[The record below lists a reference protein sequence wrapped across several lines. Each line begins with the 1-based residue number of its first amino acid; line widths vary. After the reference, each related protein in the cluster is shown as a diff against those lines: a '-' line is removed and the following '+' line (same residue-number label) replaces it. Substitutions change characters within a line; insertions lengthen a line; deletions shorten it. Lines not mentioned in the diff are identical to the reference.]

1 MKTNLS
7 ATREELAKACGF
19 SLATVKRALKKLT
32 YNGYIFGK
40 TYNKSGEWIINK

>member
-19 SLATVKRALKKLT
+19 SLATVKRALKELT
-32 YNGYIFGK
+32 DHGYICGK
-40 TYNKSGEWIINK
+40 TSKKSGKWIINK